1 MNNYN
6 IPFAKPILDDKEKS
20 ATSKVLN
27 GHILTHGPMCKNF
40 EASFG
45 LFHNNIN
52 AITLSNCTSAM
63 FLALKALGIN
73 ERWVISGNDYVTVL
87 CCSYRS

>member
-27 GHILTHGPMCKNF
+27 DISYHGPMCKNF

-73 ERWVISGNDYVTVL
+73 EEMRL
-87 CCSYRS
+87 LFRQ